1 MCCRKKSECM
11 NSKRNSSTWNTW
23 SWLIFFMCFLF
34 VGCVPRG
41 TVTSTRDS
49 VFIERTIERR
59 DTTYMVAPDS
69 AALRLLVE
77 CDSNFQ
83 AVVRE
88 LEVANGERINASA
101 KYTNKGGALLVDVE
115 CKEDSLCVLVEQL
128 RETIRT
134 TSAHNEV
141 QVVKE
146 KYIPPFAKFTMWW
159 FVITAAILLAVVAVK
174 IYSRFFA

>member
-1 MCCRKKSECM
+1 MS
-11 NSKRNSSTWNTW
+11 SKHNSSTWNA
-23 SWLIFFMCFLF
+23 WLFVFFMCFVL

-41 TVTSTRDS
+41 TITSTRDS
-49 VFIERTIERR
+49 IFVERTIERL
-59 DTTYMVAPDS
+59 DTAYIVEPDT

-101 KYTNKGGALLVDVE
+101 KATNNGGALLVDVE
-115 CKEDSLCVLVEQL
+115 CKEDSLRVLVEQL

-134 TSAHNEV
+134 TSAHKEV

-146 KYIPPFAKFTMWW
+146 KYIPQFSKFTMWW
-159 FVITAAILLAVVAVK
+159 FGITAAILLAIAAVK
-174 IYSRFFA
+174 IYSKFIA

>member
-1 MCCRKKSECM
+1 MS
-11 NSKRNSSTWNTW
+11 SKRNSSTW
-23 SWLIFFMCFLF
+23 SAWLCVFFMCFLL

-41 TVTSTRDS
+41 TVLQRTDS
-49 VFIERTIERR
+49 VFVERTIERH
-59 DTTYMVAPDS
+59 DTAYMVAPDS

-101 KYTNKGGALLVDVE
+101 KTERMGNAAAITID
-115 CKEDSLCVLVEQL
+115 CKEDSLRVLVEQL

-134 TSAHNEV
+134 MSAHQEV

-159 FVITAAILLAVVAVK
+159 FSITVVVLLIIASVK
-174 IYSRFFA
+174 IYSKFIA